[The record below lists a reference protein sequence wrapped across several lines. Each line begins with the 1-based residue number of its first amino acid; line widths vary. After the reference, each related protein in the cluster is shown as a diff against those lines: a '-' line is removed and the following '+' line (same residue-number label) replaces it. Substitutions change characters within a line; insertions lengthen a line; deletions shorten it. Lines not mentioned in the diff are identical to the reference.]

1 MLPGGGF
8 QPNFPLMAKV
18 EVNGANE
25 EKLFTWLKVS
35 CELHDNENWKVVA
48 LFLELLQNICLT
60 ER

>member
-1 MLPGGGF
+1 MRPGGGF

-35 CELHDNENWKVVA
+35 CELCDNENGKNGGP
-48 LFLELLQNICLT
+48 LFRIITKYLFD
-60 ER
+60 

>member
-1 MLPGGGF
+1 MRPGGGF

-35 CELHDNENWKVVA
+35 CKLYDNENGKVVA
-48 LFLELLQNICLT
+48 LFLELLQNICLI